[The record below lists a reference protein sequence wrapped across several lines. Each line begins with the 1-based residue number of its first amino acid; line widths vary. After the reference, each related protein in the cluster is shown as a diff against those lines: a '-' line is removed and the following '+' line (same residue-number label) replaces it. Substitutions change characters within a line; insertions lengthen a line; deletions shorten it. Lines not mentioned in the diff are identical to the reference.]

1 MNKFVKY
8 LAIVVLLLS
17 VLTVSAQRTVKPVRK
32 SNDNFKKAY
41 SEQAFSGLF
50 SRLFNPAQSDEKAIR
65 KGNRNYKNG
74 NYEKAIENYRK
85 ALEIRP
91 NNAKAQFNLGDV
103 YYAKQSYDTAYNE
116 FQKVVEMSPDVKL
129 KSDAVYNMGNCL
141 LAQNKYYDAFN
152 IYKVSLKLNPENE
165 NALYNLE
172 YCRAHLVKSKIWV
185 VQPEHGRVEVKEK
198 EAFNGQ
204 RVTLKAQPDGDYALS
219 KYIVVRADNQEVT
232 VDVSGSSFIMPKFNV
247 LVTAEFKQSH
257 KIEIE
262 KKIWHGMVRADKQKA
277 IEGQQVVLKGFG
289 DDGYMVDKFTVYKT
303 GSRNDT
309 VPVNDTVFQM
319 PDFDVTVTA
328 TFRTALKVSIDSV
341 SNGTISVTDSL
352 VKPGQNIAVIVRP
365 DKGFQLGDLRVVS
378 KDGSESAPVSDAN
391 LFQMIDSDVTVKAN
405 FVEATDQYKVSAD
418 TALKGGHV
426 LLDQSEATRRETVTL
441 RNAPEPGYQFKEYVI
456 HQVGDT
462 AVKVQPL
469 GNFFTMPDFDVEISA
484 IFEKSEDQ
492 DQQQQQQDQ
501 EQQQQDQQDQEQQQ
515 DQQQNQDQQQQQQNQ
530 QQQNQQMSKEDA
542 QRMLDALENQ
552 EKKTMEKVNEQKVRQ
567 QPKKKSDKDW

>member
-1 MNKFVKY
+1 MKRFSKY
-8 LAIVVLLLS
+8 LIIIALLFS
-17 VLTVSAQRTVKPVRK
+17 
-32 SNDNFKKAY
+32 
-41 SEQAFSGLF
+41 AFSV
-50 SRLFNPAQSDEKAIR
+50 SAQSDEKAIR
-65 KGNRNYKNG
+65 RGNRNYKSE
-74 NYEKAIENYRK
+74 NYEQAIESYRK

-91 NNAKAQFNLGDV
+91 NNAKAQFNIGDA
-103 YYAKQSYDTAYNE
+103 YYAKQSYDTAYKE
-116 FQKVVEMSPDVKL
+116 FQKVLDISPDAKL

-172 YCRAHLVKSKIWV
+172 FCRAHLVKSQIWV
-185 VQPEHGRVEVKEK
+185 VQPEHGKVEAREK

-204 RVTLKAQPDGDYALS
+204 RVTLTAKPDEDYALS
-219 KYIVVRADNQEVT
+219 QYLVVRADNQEVQ
-232 VDVSGSSFIMPKFNV
+232 VQVNGSSFIMPKFNV
-247 LVTAEFKQSH
+247 LVSAEFKKAH

-262 KKIWHGMVRADKQKA
+262 KNIKNGTVQADKQKA
-277 IEGQQVVLKGFG
+277 IEGQQVVLRGIGK
-289 DDGYMVDKFTVYKT
+289 DGYMVDKFTVYKT

-328 TFRTALKVSIDSV
+328 IFRTALKVSIDSV
-341 SNGTISVTDSL
+341 SNGTIKVTDSL
-352 VKPGQNIAVIVRP
+352 VKPGQNVGIIVKP

-378 KDGSESAPVSDAN
+378 QKDATESAPVFDDN
-391 LFQMIDSDVTVKAN
+391 IFQMMDDDVMVKAE
-405 FVEATDQYKVSAD
+405 FVEATDYFKVNAD
-418 TALKGGHV
+418 TTLKGGHV
-426 LLDQSEATRRETVTL
+426 LLDQMEATRRETVML

-469 GNFFTMPDFDVEISA
+469 GNFFTMPDFDVEVSA
-484 IFEKSEDQ
+484 VFEKSEGQ
-492 DQQQQQQDQ
+492 DQQQQQQQQDKQQEDQQNQ
-501 EQQQQDQQDQEQQQ
+501 EQQQN
-515 DQQQNQDQQQQQQNQ
+515 QQQNQDQQQQQQQNQ

-567 QPKKKSDKDW
+567 QPKKKRDKDW

>member
-1 MNKFVKY
+1 MNKFIKY
-8 LAIVVLLLS
+8 LTIIVFLS
-17 VLTVSAQRTVKPVRK
+17 SALTVS
-32 SNDNFKKAY
+32 
-41 SEQAFSGLF
+41 
-50 SRLFNPAQSDEKAIR
+50 AQSDEKAIR
-65 KGNRNYKNG
+65 KGNRNYNSG
-74 NYEKAIENYRK
+74 NYEQAIANYQK

-103 YYAKQSYDTAYNE
+103 YYAKQSYDTAYKE
-116 FQKVVEMSPDVKL
+116 FQKVLEMSPDAKL

-172 YCRAHLVKSKIWV
+172 FCRAHLVKSKIWV
-185 VQPEHGRVEVKEK
+185 VQPENGRVEANEK

-204 RVTLKAQPDGDYALS
+204 RVTLTAKPDEDYALS
-219 KYIVVRADNQEVT
+219 QYTVVRADNKEVQ
-232 VDVSGSSFIMPKFNV
+232 VQVNGSSFIMPKFNV
-247 LVTAEFKQSH
+247 LVTAEFKKAH
-257 KIEIE
+257 RIDIE
-262 KKIWHGMVRADKQKA
+262 KNIKHGTVQADRQKA
-277 IEGQQVVLKGFG
+277 IEGQQVKLFGKGE
-289 DDGYMVDKFTVYKT
+289 DGYVVDKFTVYKT

-328 TFRTALKVSIDSV
+328 TFRTALKVSIDSIA
-341 SNGTISVTDSL
+341 NGRVMVTDSL
-352 VKPGQNIAVIVRP
+352 VKPGDNIAIIVKP
-365 DKGFQLGDLRVVS
+365 DRGYQLGDLRVVND
-378 KDGSESAPVSDAN
+378 KDATESAPVSDDN
-391 LFQMIDSDVTVKAN
+391 VFQMLDSDVTVKAE
-405 FVEATDQYKVSAD
+405 FVEATDYFKVIPD
-418 TALKGGHV
+418 TTLKGGHV
-426 LLDQSEATRRETVTL
+426 LLDQAEATRRETVTL

-469 GNFFTMPDFDVEISA
+469 GNFFTMPDFDVEVSA
-484 IFEKSEDQ
+484 IFEKSDGE

-501 EQQQQDQQDQEQQQ
+501 NQQQDQQDQEQQQ
-515 DQQQNQDQQQQQQNQ
+515 DQQQNQDQQQQQQQQNQ

>member
-1 MNKFVKY
+1 MKKFGKY
-8 LAIVVLLLS
+8 LIIIAFLATSFS
-17 VLTVSAQRTVKPVRK
+17 VS
-32 SNDNFKKAY
+32 
-41 SEQAFSGLF
+41 
-50 SRLFNPAQSDEKAIR
+50 AQSDEKAIR
-65 KGNRNYKNG
+65 KDNRYYKSE
-74 NYEKAIENYRK
+74 NYEQAIAKYKE

-116 FQKVVEMSPDVKL
+116 FQKVLDLTPDVNL
-129 KSDAVYNMGNCL
+129 KSDAVFNMGNCL
-141 LAQNKYYDAFN
+141 LAQDRFYDAFN
-152 IYKVSLKLNPENE
+152 IYKVSLKLNPDNA

-172 YCRAHLVKSKIWV
+172 YCRAHLVKNGIWV
-185 VQPEHGRVEVKEK
+185 AQPENGHIEASEL

-204 RVTLKAQPDGDYALS
+204 RITLTATPNEDYALS
-219 KYIVVRADNQEVT
+219 EYIVARADNMEEKVE
-232 VDVSGSSFIMPKFNV
+232 VSGNSFIMPKYEV
-247 LVTAEFKQSH
+247 MVTGKFKQAH
-257 KIEIE
+257 KIEVE
-262 KKIWHGMVRADKQKA
+262 KNIKHGSVSADRQRA
-277 IEGQQVVLKGFG
+277 IEGQQVVLHGQG
-289 DDGYMVDKFTVYKT
+289 EDGYMVDKFIVYKT

-341 SNGTISVTDSL
+341 ANGMISVTDSL
-352 VKPGQNIAVIVRP
+352 VKPGQNVGIIVKP

-378 KDGSESAPVSDAN
+378 TKDATESAPVSDDN
-391 LFQMIDSDVTVKAN
+391 LFQMIDSDVKVKAN
-405 FVEATDQYKVSAD
+405 FVEAADYYKVEADSAIE
-418 TALKGGHV
+418 GGHV
-426 LLDQSEATRRETVTL
+426 LIDQTEATRRETVAL

-469 GNFFTMPDFDVEISA
+469 GNFFTMPDFDVEVTA
-484 IFEKSEDQ
+484 VFEKSEGQ
-492 DQQQQQQDQ
+492 DQQQQQQDNQ
-501 EQQQQDQQDQEQQQ
+501 DQQQQDQQDQEQQQ
-515 DQQQNQDQQQQQQNQ
+515 DQQNQDQQQQHQ
-530 QQQNQQMSKEDA
+530 QQSQEISKEDA

>member
-1 MNKFVKY
+1 MNKFIKY
-8 LAIVVLLLS
+8 LTIIVFLS
-17 VLTVSAQRTVKPVRK
+17 SALTVS
-32 SNDNFKKAY
+32 
-41 SEQAFSGLF
+41 
-50 SRLFNPAQSDEKAIR
+50 AQSDEKAIR
-65 KGNRNYKNG
+65 RGNRDYKNG
-74 NYEKAIENYRK
+74 NYKQAITNYRK

-116 FQKVVEMSPDVKL
+116 FQKVVEMSPDAKL

-172 YCRAHLVKSKIWV
+172 FCRAHLVKSKIWV
-185 VQPEHGRVEVKEK
+185 VQPENGRVEANEK

-204 RVTLKAQPDGDYALS
+204 RVTLTAQPDEDYALS
-219 KYIVVRADNQEVT
+219 QFMVVRADNQEVQ
-232 VDVSGSSFIMPKFNV
+232 VQVNGSNFIMPKFNV
-247 LVTAEFKQSH
+247 LVSAEFKKAH

-262 KKIWHGMVRADKQKA
+262 KNIKHGTVSADKQKA
-277 IEGQQVVLKGFG
+277 IEGQQVKLSGKGE
-289 DDGYMVDKFTVYKT
+289 DGYVVDKFTVYKT

-328 TFRTALKVSIDSV
+328 TFRTALKVSVDSV
-341 SNGTISVTDSL
+341 AYGTVSVTDSL
-352 VKPGQNIAVIVRP
+352 VKSGDNIAIIVKP
-365 DKGFQLGDLRVVS
+365 DKGYQLGDLRVVS
-378 KDGSESAPVSDAN
+378 DKDATESAPVSDDN
-391 LFQMIDSDVTVKAN
+391 VFQMIDSDVTVKAE
-405 FVEATDQYKVSAD
+405 FVEATDYFKVTPD
-418 TALKGGHV
+418 TTLKEGHV
-426 LLDQSEATRRETVTL
+426 LLDQAEATRRETVAL

-469 GNFFTMPDFDVEISA
+469 GNFFTMPDFDVEVSA
-484 IFEKSEDQ
+484 IFEKSEGQ
-492 DQQQQQQDQ
+492 DQQQQQQNQD
-501 EQQQQDQQDQEQQQ
+501 QQQDQQDQEQQQ
-515 DQQQNQDQQQQQQNQ
+515 DQQQNQDQQQQQQQNQ
-530 QQQNQQMSKEDA
+530 QQQSQQMSKEDA

>member
-8 LAIVVLLLS
+8 LTIIVFLS
-17 VLTVSAQRTVKPVRK
+17 SALTVS
-32 SNDNFKKAY
+32 
-41 SEQAFSGLF
+41 
-50 SRLFNPAQSDEKAIR
+50 AQSDEKAIR
-65 KGNRNYKNG
+65 KGNRNYNSG
-74 NYEKAIENYRK
+74 NYEQAIENYRK

-103 YYAKQSYDTAYNE
+103 YYAKQSYDTAYAE
-116 FQKVVEMSPDVKL
+116 FQKVLELSPDAKL

-172 YCRAHLVKSKIWV
+172 YCRAHLVKSQIWV
-185 VQPEHGRVEVKEK
+185 VQPEHGRIEVKEK

-204 RVTLKAQPDGDYALS
+204 RITMKAMPDEDYALS
-219 KYIVVRADNQEVT
+219 QYYVVRADNQEVT
-232 VDVSGSSFIMPKFNV
+232 VEVSGSSFVMPKFNV
-247 LVTAEFKQSH
+247 LVSAEFKQAH

-262 KKIWHGMVRADKQKA
+262 KNIKHGTVQADKQKA
-277 IEGQQVVLKGFG
+277 IEGQQVVLKGYG
-289 DDGYMVDKFTVYKT
+289 ENGYMVDKFTVYKT

-319 PDFDVTVTA
+319 PNFDVTVTA
-328 TFRTALKVSIDSV
+328 SFRIALKVSIDTV
-341 SNGTISVTDSL
+341 SNGTIRVTDSL
-352 VKPGQNIAVIVRP
+352 VKPGQNIGIIVRP
-365 DKGFQLGDLRVVS
+365 DKGYQLGDLRVVS
-378 KDGSESAPVSDAN
+378 KDGTESAPVSEDN

-405 FVEATDQYKVSAD
+405 FVEATDYYKVMAD
-418 TALKGGHV
+418 TTIKGGHV
-426 LLDQSEATRRETVTL
+426 LIDQDEATHRETVAL
-441 RNAPEPGYQFKEYVI
+441 RNAPEPGYQFKEYII

-469 GNFFTMPDFDVEISA
+469 GNFFTMPGFDVEVSA
-484 IFEKSEDQ
+484 VFEKSEGQ
-492 DQQQQQQDQ
+492 DQQQEQQQQ
-501 EQQQQDQQDQEQQQ
+501 EQQQEQQDQQDQQQQQQ
-515 DQQQNQDQQQQQQNQ
+515 DQQQNQDQQQQQQQ
-530 QQQNQQMSKEDA
+530 QQSLEMSKEDA

>member
-1 MNKFVKY
+1 MNRFIKY
-8 LAIVVLLLS
+8 LTIIVFLS
-17 VLTVSAQRTVKPVRK
+17 STLTVS
-32 SNDNFKKAY
+32 
-41 SEQAFSGLF
+41 
-50 SRLFNPAQSDEKAIR
+50 AQSDEKAIR
-65 KGNRNYKNG
+65 RGNRNYKSG
-74 NYEKAIENYRK
+74 NYEQAITNYRK

-91 NNAKAQFNLGDV
+91 NNAKAQFNLGDA

-116 FQKVVEMSPDVKL
+116 FQKVVEMSPDAKL

-152 IYKVSLKLNPENE
+152 IYKVSLKLNPDND

-185 VQPEHGRVEVKEK
+185 VQPENGKIEANEK

-204 RVTLKAQPDGDYALS
+204 RVTLTTKPDADYALS
-219 KYIVVRADNQEVT
+219 EYRVVRADNQEVQ
-232 VDVSGSSFIMPKFNV
+232 VQVSGNSFIMPKFNV
-247 LVTAEFKQSH
+247 LVTAEFKKAH
-257 KIEIE
+257 RIDIE
-262 KKIWHGMVRADKQKA
+262 KNIKHGTVQADRQKA
-277 IEGQQVVLKGFG
+277 IEGQQVKLSGKGEE
-289 DDGYMVDKFTVYKT
+289 GYVVDKFTVYKT

-319 PDFDVTVTA
+319 PGFDVTVTA

-341 SNGTISVTDSL
+341 ANGRAMVTDSL
-352 VKPGQNIAVIVRP
+352 VKPGDNIAVIVKP
-365 DKGFQLGDLRVVS
+365 NKGYQLGDLRVVND
-378 KDGSESAPVSDAN
+378 KDATESAPVSDDN
-391 LFQMIDSDVTVKAN
+391 VFQMLDSDVTVKAE
-405 FVEATDQYKVSAD
+405 FVEATDYFKVNAD
-418 TALKGGHV
+418 TTLKGGHV
-426 LLDQSEATRRETVTL
+426 LLDQMEATRRETVML

-469 GNFFTMPDFDVEISA
+469 GNFFTMPDFDVEVSA
-484 IFEKSEDQ
+484 IFEKSEGE

-501 EQQQQDQQDQEQQQ
+501 DQQQDQQDQEQQQ
-515 DQQQNQDQQQQQQNQ
+515 DQQQQNQDQQQQQNQ